1 MAMKSPSGERVP
13 VDLDAVADE
22 LYGLRP
28 EQFTAT
34 RNERVAAARTA
45 GDRKL
50 AEQISGLRRPSL
62 SAWAGNLLVREQP
75 DEVKPLIQLGEA
87 LRSAHHDLDG
97 DQLRRLTQQQRAVV
111 RALSR
116 QAAELAAEAGH
127 PLADDAQREVQETL
141 QAVLADPDAAR
152 EWAAGRLA
160 KPLSPA
166 VGFPAV
172 GPATPSRGS
181 GAPTATQK
189 PPPPAKRPL
198 SAGKESP
205 SPEKRPPP
213 VAKKSPASGD
223 GESAAEARRRERL
236 AQARQESEDADG
248 DLLAR
253 EAEAEAAERAVQD
266 AVERTETLQQR
277 VTELA
282 EELKAAE
289 EQHRQARADER
300 GAREGEREAGRK
312 VRAARTRAG
321 TAAAQV
327 ERLAAKSSGKR
338 RS

>member
-1 MAMKSPSGERVP
+1 VP

-28 EQFTAT
+28 EQFTAA

-45 GDRKL
+45 GDREL
-50 AEQISGLRRPSL
+50 AEQIGGLRRPSL

-97 DQLRRLTQQQRAVV
+97 DQLRALAQQQRAVV

-116 QAAELAAEAGH
+116 QAGDLAAAAGH

-172 GPATPSRGS
+172 GPAAPSRGTGGQS
-181 GAPTATQK
+181 AAKRTPSSAQK
-189 PPPPAKRPL
+189 PSSPAKKPR
-198 SAGKESP
+198 
-205 SPEKRPPP
+205 
-213 VAKKSPASGD
+213 ASDD
-223 GESAAEARRRERL
+223 GESAAETRRRERL
-236 AQARQESEDADG
+236 AQARQDSEDAEG

-253 EAEAEAAERAVQD
+253 EAEVETAERAVRD
-266 AVERTETLQQR
+266 ARERTDTLQQR
-277 VTELA
+277 ISELT
-282 EELKAAE
+282 EELKAVE

-300 GAREGEREAGRK
+300 GARQREREAGRG
-312 VRAARTRAG
+312 VHAARTRAG

-327 ERLAAKSSGKR
+327 ERLVAKSSGKR